1 MSVSTSLSG
10 GYRLVRRYIE
20 KTYWVDM
27 RPVRVEKALRMESL
41 RGQLLVAAP
50 TLLDPNFER
59 TVVLI
64 AEHGEEGAMGIVL
77 NRESELEVAEAAP
90 ALEDLVEDG
99 ARVHAG
105 GPVQPTS
112 VVVVAEFEDATD
124 QAATIVLDR
133 IGFVGAEADFDTLPD
148 EVQRVR
154 VFAGL
159 AGWGPGQLESELER
173 EDWITEPA
181 TPEDVFT
188 ADADGLWS
196 AVLERKGGQY
206 ALVARMPEDPSLN

>member
-1 MSVSTSLSG
+1 M
-10 GYRLVRRYIE
+10 
-20 KTYWVDM
+20 D
-27 RPVRVEKALRMESL
+27 SL

-50 TLLDPNFER
+50 SLLDPNFHR

-64 AEHGEEGAMGIVL
+64 AEHGDEGAMGIVL

-90 ALEDLVEDG
+90 SLGDLVEPG
-99 ARVHAG
+99 ARVHEG

-112 VVVVAEFEDATD
+112 VVVVAEFGDEGE
-124 QAATIVLDR
+124 QAATIVLEG
-133 IGFVGAEADFDTLPD
+133 IGFVGADADFDTLAD
-148 EVQRVR
+148 DVERVR

-173 EDWITEPA
+173 EDWITETA
-181 TPEDVFT
+181 TADDVFT
-188 ADADGLWS
+188 PDPDGLWS